1 MRTVALLLALTL
13 LPFAVFGSDK
23 KDEVLVTFSGLLKSL
38 NKKQIVIEPEPD
50 NQMTFVRSKRT
61 RFMKGGNQIDSS
73 AVLPGSVV
81 SIQAFEKLNRE
92 LEAVIV
98 TVTDAAPQSPSK

>member
-1 MRTVALLLALTL
+1 MRTVVLLTALTL
-13 LPFAVFGSDK
+13 LPLAVSGADK
-23 KDEVLVTFSGLLKSL
+23 KDEVLVTFSGLLKSI

-50 NQMTFVRSKRT
+50 NQMTFVRSRRT
-61 RFMKGGNQIDSS
+61 RFMKSGSQVDDS
-73 AVLPGSVV
+73 AVRPGSVV

-92 LEAVIV
+92 LEAVVV